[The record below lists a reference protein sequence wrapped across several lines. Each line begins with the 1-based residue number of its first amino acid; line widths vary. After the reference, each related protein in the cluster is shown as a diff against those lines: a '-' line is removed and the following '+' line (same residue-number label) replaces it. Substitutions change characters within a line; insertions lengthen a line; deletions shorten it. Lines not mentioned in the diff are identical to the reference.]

1 MLQNM
6 PVHPL
11 WGDLKRRA
19 VRLIEEHAYP
29 VRRADGRIVCWC
41 TPCGAALRGARCA
54 IEKSTRIQYAVL
66 RVPQYMPV
74 RPLWGG
80 FKRRAVRLIEEHA
93 YPVRRADAASYAGA
107 PLVGRLEEARGAP

>member
-1 MLQNM
+1 M
-6 PVHPL
+6 
-11 WGDLKRRA
+11 
-19 VRLIEEHAYP
+19 
-29 VRRADGRIVCWC
+29 
-41 TPCGAALRGARCA
+41 
-54 IEKSTRIQYAVL
+54 RIQYAVL